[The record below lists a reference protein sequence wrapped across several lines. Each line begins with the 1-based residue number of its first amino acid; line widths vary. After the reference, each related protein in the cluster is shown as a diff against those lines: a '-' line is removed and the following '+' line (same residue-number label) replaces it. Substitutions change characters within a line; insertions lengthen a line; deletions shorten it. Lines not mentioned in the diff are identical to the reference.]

1 MKSVNKVPL
10 TSWIL
15 TVCVVGVLFGSM
27 GCISVHWPFRQ
38 SRQAGPKF
46 QVVPRNTR
54 STVALTADDIA
65 RIMGQ
70 IGFTDRQIM
79 EYGWDLRAALM
90 TAGGA
95 NIVVNGEV
103 EAMFAVND
111 DHVWITGR
119 HAGYFVYDAKSG
131 RFGIGPS
138 STQEDASD
146 SGATI
151 PY

>member
-1 MKSVNKVPL
+1 
-10 TSWIL
+10 
-15 TVCVVGVLFGSM
+15 
-27 GCISVHWPFRQ
+27 
-38 SRQAGPKF
+38 
-46 QVVPRNTR
+46 
-54 STVALTADDIA
+54 VALTADDIT
-65 RIMGQ
+65 RIMSQ
-70 IGFTDRQIM
+70 VGFNDRQIM
-79 EYGWDLRAALM
+79 DYGWDLRAALM

-138 STQEDASD
+138 SSQEESLPSD
-146 SGATI
+146 GSTI